1 MEKLSGF
8 DFKVQYVPGEN
19 NVLPDATNLTLL
31 EPYYMHPLNLQN
43 MTYREQMYLMPP
55 TRLPLLSCPRPSWLA
70 VRPWL
75 PHPAGVLALQTSQSS
90 LLQNRHVVSPLPRR
104 RKSRLLRLSFILRAL
119 TRSRLNDVIAHRR

>member
-43 MTYREQMYLMPP
+43 MTYHERMYLMPP
-55 TRLPLLSCPRPSWLA
+55 TCLPLLSCPCPSWLA
-70 VRPWL
+70 ARPWL
-75 PHPAGVLALQTSQSS
+75 LRLAEVLALRT
-90 LLQNRHVVSPLPRR
+90 P
-104 RKSRLLRLSFILRAL
+104 
-119 TRSRLNDVIAHRR
+119 